1 MWSHLMKKSLLFY
14 AVTSVLCAFSLHW
27 KVNHRYSWGSYLL
40 LADDWPLSLALE
52 FFYSLIECSFCCFRF
67 HSKWFFF
74 VWRCCFHSDDC
85 SDSLTFKGEM
95 TTRYSPIAFFW
106 YNSFVMTLF
115 IRALPFLPEENKLSA
130 SMEHSENSAAGP
142 GFYFF
147 KRKVSSKERFSQF
160 FLDFCDFIIFLHSFI
175 TWDMVLCFDLEWW
188 KHR

>member
-27 KVNHRYSWGSYLL
+27 KANHKYFWGSYLL
-40 LADDWPLSLALE
+40 LADDWPLNLALE

-67 HSKWFFF
+67 QSKWFCF
-74 VWRCCFHSDDC
+74 VGRCCFHSDDC
-85 SDSLTFKGEM
+85 SDSLTLKGEM

-115 IRALPFLPEENKLSA
+115 ICASPFLPEENRLSA

-142 GFYFF
+142 GFYFL

-160 FLDFCDFIIFLHSFI
+160 FLGFCDFIIFLHSFI
-175 TWDMVLCFDLEWW
+175 AWDMVICFDLEWW